1 MKHFNITFKPD
12 GRQISIHAGAT
23 LLDAAG
29 QAGIILN
36 TVCGGK
42 GICKKC
48 LVNLDPDGR
57 GVLACQHHIDSDLT
71 VTVPHSS
78 RFFEH
83 KILTEGVAPQTEIQ
97 PDIYKKYLKFAS
109 AGKIFG
115 VAVDIGTT
123 TVVAKLV
130 DMTDGQPL
138 ATQAELN
145 PQTRYGDDVISR
157 INYAQTDAKLAE
169 LHKAIIDCINE
180 LTAKLCSQA
189 SIDTKQIY
197 EMCVVGNTT
206 MNHIFL
212 KLPVVQLGQAPYK
225 AFSLDAKD
233 LSPKK
238 IALQINPAGN
248 IHTVENIA
256 GFVGSD
262 TVAVALAVDINSAQ
276 DLTLVVDIG
285 TNGEIVLGTAD
296 PLRRGRTAANK
307 LYAASCAAGP
317 AFEGAR
323 ISCGSRAM
331 EGAIQAVVINEADLD
346 LDVIG
351 NCPPCSICGS
361 GLIDAVAVLLD
372 LGIIDRTGRFANP
385 GKLPPAICS
394 RIVKHNNQPAF
405 VLAERRATPAPSGVE
420 GSDERLLLTQKDIRE
435 VQLAKAAIRAGIK
448 LLQRKIGVGDND
460 IKQVLL
466 AGAFGNYI
474 RRESALR
481 IGLLPNIPL
490 ERIKF
495 VGNAAASGAEIILL
509 SQKCRTQA
517 KKLRICDEQ
526 GEPAFCLYRAAN
538 VSERDLFLTQR
549 DIRQVQLA
557 KAAIRA
563 GIKLLQK
570 KIGLEDDDV
579 KQVLLAGAFG
589 NYIRRESA
597 LRIGLLPNLPLER
610 IHFIGNAAASGA
622 EMLLLSR
629 KYRTQAKKLARKIEY
644 VEIAH
649 QPDFQAV
656 FTDCMS
662 F

>member
-1 MKHFNITFKPD
+1 
-12 GRQISIHAGAT
+12 
-23 LLDAAG
+23 
-29 QAGIILN
+29 
-36 TVCGGK
+36 
-42 GICKKC
+42 
-48 LVNLDPDGR
+48 VNLDPDGR
-57 GVLACQHHIDSDLT
+57 QVLACQHHIDSDLT

-130 DMTDGQPL
+130 DMTDGHPL
-138 ATQAELN
+138 ATQADLN
-145 PQTRYGDDVISR
+145 PQARYGDDVISR

-180 LTAKLCSQA
+180 LTVKLCSQA

-296 PLRRGRTAANK
+296 K

-331 EGAIQAVVINEADLD
+331 EGAIQAVVINEADID

-351 NCPPCSICGS
+351 NCPPYSICGS

-372 LGIIDRTGRFANP
+372 LGIIDKTGRFANP

-394 RIVKHNNQPAF
+394 RIVKYNNQPAF
-405 VLAERRATPAPSGVE
+405 VLAERRPSFARRSGLREGGAT
-420 GSDERLLLTQKDIRE
+420 SDERLLLTQQDIRE
-435 VQLAKAAIRAGIK
+435 VQLAKAA
-448 LLQRKIGVGDND
+448 V
-460 IKQVLL
+460 
-466 AGAFGNYI
+466 
-474 RRESALR
+474 
-481 IGLLPNIPL
+481 
-490 ERIKF
+490 
-495 VGNAAASGAEIILL
+495 
-509 SQKCRTQA
+509 
-517 KKLRICDEQ
+517 
-526 GEPAFCLYRAAN
+526 
-538 VSERDLFLTQR
+538 
-549 DIRQVQLA
+549 
-557 KAAIRA
+557 RA

-570 KIGLEDDDV
+570 KIGLEDDDI

-622 EMLLLSR
+622 EMILISQNC
-629 KYRTQAKKLARKIEY
+629 RTQAEKLARKIEY
-644 VEIAH
+644 IEIAH
-649 QPDFQAV
+649 EEDFESV
-656 FTDCMS
+656 FADSMA

>member
-12 GRQISIHAGAT
+12 GRQISIHSGAT
-23 LLDAAG
+23 LLEAAG

-71 VTVPHSS
+71 VTVPSSS

-83 KILTEGVAPQTEIQ
+83 KILTQGVAPQTEIQ
-97 PDIYKKYLKFAS
+97 PDIYKKYRKFTS
-109 AGKIFG
+109 AGSIFG

-123 TVVAKLV
+123 TVVAKLI
-130 DMTDGQPL
+130 DMTNGQLL
-138 ATQAELN
+138 AIQADLN
-145 PQTRYGDDVISR
+145 PQARFGDDVISR

-180 LTAKLCSQA
+180 LTAKLCKQA

-197 EMCVVGNTT
+197 EMCIVGNTT

-212 KLPVVQLGQAPYK
+212 ELPVVQLGQAPYK

-233 LSPKK
+233 LSPEK
-238 IALQINPAGN
+238 IALRINPAGN

-262 TVAVALAVDINSAQ
+262 TVAVALAVDISSA
-276 DLTLVVDIG
+276 DEMTLAVDIG
-285 TNGEIVLGTAD
+285 TNGEIVLGITD
-296 PLRRGRTAANK
+296 K

-323 ISCGSRAM
+323 ISCGSRAA
-331 EGAIQAVVINEADLD
+331 EGAIQALVIDEADID

-351 NCPPCSICGS
+351 NCPPRSICGS

-372 LGIIDRTGRFANP
+372 LGVIDRTGRFVEP
-385 GKLPPAICS
+385 EKLQGKLPSAICS
-394 RIVKHNNQPAF
+394 RIIKHNNQPAF
-405 VLAERRATPAPSGVE
+405 VLAERRETG
-420 GSDERLLLTQKDIRE
+420 DERLLLTQQDIRE
-435 VQLAKAAIRAGIK
+435 VQLAKAAIRAGVK
-448 LLQRKIGVGDND
+448 LLQKKIGIEDND

-481 IGLLPNIPL
+481 IGLLPSLPL
-490 ERIKF
+490 ERIHF
-495 VGNAAASGAEIILL
+495 VGNAAASGAEMMLL

-517 KKLRICDEQ
+517 KKLAQ
-526 GEPAFCLYRAAN
+526 
-538 VSERDLFLTQR
+538 
-549 DIRQVQLA
+549 
-557 KAAIRA
+557 
-563 GIKLLQK
+563 
-570 KIGLEDDDV
+570 
-579 KQVLLAGAFG
+579 
-589 NYIRRESA
+589 
-597 LRIGLLPNLPLER
+597 
-610 IHFIGNAAASGA
+610 
-622 EMLLLSR
+622 
-629 KYRTQAKKLARKIEY
+629 KIEY
-644 VEIAH
+644 IEIAH
-649 QPDFQAV
+649 QPDFQNV
-656 FTDCMS
+656 FAESMT

>member
-1 MKHFNITFKPD
+1 MKHFNITFEPD
-12 GRQISIHAGAT
+12 GRQISIHTGAT
-23 LLDAAG
+23 LLEAAG

-48 LVNLDPDGR
+48 VVNILPDR
-57 GVLACQHHIDSDLT
+57 QEVLACQYHIQDDLT
-71 VTVPHSS
+71 VIVPHSS

-83 KILTEGVAPQTEIQ
+83 KILTEGVSSRTEIQ

-109 AGKIFG
+109 ASKIFG

-123 TVVAKLV
+123 TVVAKLI
-130 DMTDGQPL
+130 DMTSGQPL
-138 ATQAELN
+138 ATQAVLN
-145 PQTRYGDDVISR
+145 PQTRFGDDVISR
-157 INYAQTDAKLAE
+157 INYAQTDAKSAG

-225 AFSLDAKD
+225 AFSLDAED
-233 LSPKK
+233 LSPQKT
-238 IALQINPAGN
+238 ALQMNSAGN

-262 TVAVALAVDINSAQ
+262 TVAVALAADINSAQ

-285 TNGEIVLGTAD
+285 TNGEIALGTAD
-296 PLRRGRTAANK
+296 K

-331 EGAIQAVVINEADLD
+331 DGAIQAVVVNEGDLD

-351 NCPPCSICGS
+351 NCPPYSICGS

-372 LGIIDRTGRFANP
+372 LGVIDTTGRFANP
-385 GKLPPAICS
+385 GKLPPAIRS
-394 RIVKHNNQPAF
+394 RIIQYDDQPAF
-405 VLAERRATPAPSGVE
+405 RLADKVI
-420 GSDERLLLTQKDIRE
+420 LTQKDIRE

-448 LLQRKIGVGDND
+448 LLQ
-460 IKQVLL
+460 
-466 AGAFGNYI
+466 
-474 RRESALR
+474 
-481 IGLLPNIPL
+481 
-490 ERIKF
+490 
-495 VGNAAASGAEIILL
+495 
-509 SQKCRTQA
+509 
-517 KKLRICDEQ
+517 
-526 GEPAFCLYRAAN
+526 
-538 VSERDLFLTQR
+538 
-549 DIRQVQLA
+549 
-557 KAAIRA
+557 
-563 GIKLLQK
+563 K
-570 KIGLEDDDV
+570 KIGIEDDDI

-622 EMLLLSR
+622 EMLLISR
-629 KYRTQAKKLARKIEY
+629 KCRTQAEKLARKIKY

-649 QPDFQAV
+649 EEDFESV
-656 FTDCMS
+656 FTDS
-662 F
+662 ILFPG

>member
-1 MKHFNITFKPD
+1 MKHFNITFEPD

-23 LLDAAG
+23 LLEAAG

-48 LVNLDPDGR
+48 IVNLQPGR
-57 GVLACQHHIDSDLT
+57 QQVLACQHRIQNNLT
-71 VTVPHSS
+71 VTIPPTSK
-78 RFFEH
+78 FFEQ
-83 KILTEGVAPQTEIQ
+83 KILTHGIDTKAKIQ
-97 PDIYKKYLKFAS
+97 PDVYEKYKKIAS
-109 AGKIFG
+109 GGKIFG
-115 VAVDIGTT
+115 IAVDVGTT
-123 TVVAKLV
+123 TVVAKLI
-130 DMTDGQPL
+130 DMTDGQSL
-138 ATQAELN
+138 ANQADLN
-145 PQTRYGDDVISR
+145 PQARYGDDVISR

-169 LHKAIIDCINE
+169 LHKTIIDCINE
-180 LTAKLCSQA
+180 LTARLCSQA

-206 MNHIFL
+206 MNHVFL
-212 KLPVVQLGQAPYK
+212 RLPVAQLGQAPYK

-233 LSPKK
+233 LSPAK

-256 GFVGSD
+256 GFLGSD
-262 TVAVALAVDINSAQ
+262 TTAVALAVDINSAQ

-285 TNGEIVLGTAD
+285 TNGELVLGTAD
-296 PLRRGRTAANK
+296 K

-331 EGAIQAVVINEADLD
+331 EGAIQAVVINEGDID

-351 NCPPCSICGS
+351 GGMPRSICGS

-372 LGIIDRTGRFANP
+372 LGIIDPTGRFVEPEKLPAN
-385 GKLPPAICS
+385 LPPAIRS

-405 VLAERRATPAPSGVE
+405 VLAERRAT
-420 GSDERLLLTQKDIRE
+420 SDERLLLTQQDIRQ
-435 VQLAKAAIRAGIK
+435 VQLAKAAVRAGIK
-448 LLQRKIGVGDND
+448 LLQKKIGLEDGD

-481 IGLLPNIPL
+481 IGLLPNVPT
-490 ERIKF
+490 ERIHF
-495 VGNAAASGAEIILL
+495 VGNAAS
-509 SQKCRTQA
+509 
-517 KKLRICDEQ
+517 
-526 GEPAFCLYRAAN
+526 
-538 VSERDLFLTQR
+538 
-549 DIRQVQLA
+549 
-557 KAAIRA
+557 
-563 GIKLLQK
+563 
-570 KIGLEDDDV
+570 
-579 KQVLLAGAFG
+579 
-589 NYIRRESA
+589 
-597 LRIGLLPNLPLER
+597 
-610 IHFIGNAAASGA
+610 SGA

-629 KYRTQAKKLARKIEY
+629 KCRTQAKKLARKIQY
-644 VEIAH
+644 LEIAH
-649 QPDFQAV
+649 QPDFQDV
-656 FTDCMS
+656 FAESMT

>member
-48 LVNLDPDGR
+48 LVNFDPDGR
-57 GVLACQHHIDSDLT
+57 QVLACQHHIDSDLT
-71 VTVPHSS
+71 VTVPSAS

-130 DMTDGQPL
+130 DMTDGHPL
-138 ATQAELN
+138 ATQADLN
-145 PQTRYGDDVISR
+145 PQARYGDDCLSR
-157 INYAQTDAKLAE
+157 ISYAQTDAKLAE

-233 LSPKK
+233 LPPEKM
-238 IALQINPAGN
+238 ALQINPAGN
-248 IHTVENIA
+248 IHTAGNIA

-296 PLRRGRTAANK
+296 K

-351 NCPPCSICGS
+351 NCPPYSICGS

-372 LGIIDRTGRFANP
+372 LGIIDTTGRFVEP
-385 GKLPPAICS
+385 EKLQGKLSPADLS
-394 RIVKHNNQPAF
+394 RIIQQDGQPAF
-405 VLAERRATPAPSGVE
+405 
-420 GSDERLLLTQKDIRE
+420 RLVDKIVLTQ
-435 VQLAKAAIRAGIK
+435 Q
-448 LLQRKIGVGDND
+448 
-460 IKQVLL
+460 
-466 AGAFGNYI
+466 
-474 RRESALR
+474 
-481 IGLLPNIPL
+481 
-490 ERIKF
+490 
-495 VGNAAASGAEIILL
+495 
-509 SQKCRTQA
+509 
-517 KKLRICDEQ
+517 
-526 GEPAFCLYRAAN
+526 
-538 VSERDLFLTQR
+538 
-549 DIRQVQLA
+549 DIRQLQLA

-570 KIGLEDDDV
+570 KIGLEDDDI

-622 EMLLLSR
+622 QMLLLSR
-629 KYRTQAKKLARKIEY
+629 KCRTQAKKLARKIEY

-649 QPDFQAV
+649 QIDFQIV
-656 FTDCMS
+656 FADCMS

>member
-12 GRQISIHAGAT
+12 GRQISIHEGAT

-48 LVNLDPDGR
+48 LVNLAPDGR
-57 GVLACQHHIDSDLT
+57 GVLACQYHVDSDLV
-71 VTVPHSS
+71 VTVPSSS

-83 KILTEGVAPQTEIQ
+83 KILTEGVAPQAEIQ
-97 PDIYKKYLKFAS
+97 PDIYKKYRKFTS
-109 AGKIFG
+109 DGKIFG

-123 TVVAKLV
+123 TVVVKLV
-130 DMTDGQPL
+130 DMVNGQTL
-138 ATQAELN
+138 ATQADLN
-145 PQTRYGDDVISR
+145 PQARFGDDVISR
-157 INYAQTDAKLAE
+157 INYAQTDGKLAE

-180 LTAKLCSQA
+180 LIAKLCAQA

-225 AFSLDAKD
+225 AFSLDARD
-233 LSPKK
+233 LSPEKMV
-238 IALQINPAGN
+238 LQINPAGN

-262 TVAVALAVDINSAQ
+262 TVAVALAVDIS
-276 DLTLVVDIG
+276 LTDEMTLAVDIG
-285 TNGEIVLGTAD
+285 TNGEVVLGD
-296 PLRRGRTAANK
+296 KDK

-323 ISCGSRAM
+323 ISCGSRAA
-331 EGAIQAVVINEADLD
+331 EGVIQAVVINGTDLD

-351 NCPPCSICGS
+351 NRPPRSVCGS

-372 LGIIDRTGRFANP
+372 LGIIDPTGRFTNP
-385 GKLPPAICS
+385 TKLPPAIRS
-394 RIVKHNNQPAF
+394 RIIQQNGQPAF
-405 VLAERRATPAPSGVE
+405 RLADKVI
-420 GSDERLLLTQKDIRE
+420 LTQKDIRE
-435 VQLAKAAIRAGIK
+435 VQLAKAAIRAG
-448 LLQRKIGVGDND
+448 V
-460 IKQVLL
+460 
-466 AGAFGNYI
+466 
-474 RRESALR
+474 
-481 IGLLPNIPL
+481 
-490 ERIKF
+490 
-495 VGNAAASGAEIILL
+495 
-509 SQKCRTQA
+509 
-517 KKLRICDEQ
+517 
-526 GEPAFCLYRAAN
+526 
-538 VSERDLFLTQR
+538 
-549 DIRQVQLA
+549 
-557 KAAIRA
+557 
-563 GIKLLQK
+563 KLLQK
-570 KIGLEDDDV
+570 KVGIEDDDI

-622 EMLLLSR
+622 EMILLSSDC
-629 KYRTQAKKLARKIEY
+629 RTQAEKLARKIEY

-649 QPDFQAV
+649 EEEFESV
-656 FTDCMS
+656 FADLMS
-662 F
+662 FPG